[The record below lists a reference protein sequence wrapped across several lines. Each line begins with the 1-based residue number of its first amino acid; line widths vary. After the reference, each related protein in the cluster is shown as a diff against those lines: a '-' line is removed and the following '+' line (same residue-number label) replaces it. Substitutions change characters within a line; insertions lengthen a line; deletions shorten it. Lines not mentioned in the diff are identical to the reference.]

1 MFMLDNKSGKEV
13 RTMNKKYFFFDID
26 GTLAVGTPGAQYIP
40 ETAKYTL
47 KQLEAQGHFL
57 AIATGRSY
65 AMAHDYMNE
74 LGFHNMISD
83 GGNGITID
91 DKLIEI
97 EPLDYQLCL
106 DLIDECEEK
115 GFIWAFSPD
124 NKTRRLAPDNR
135 FYDYTHDIY
144 MDTEVV
150 EGLDPRNYDKIFK
163 VYIACMK
170 GEEEKLE
177 TLKKLPWCRF
187 HKEYLF
193 VEPGDKSRGIKRM
206 VKHLG
211 GDIKDVVV
219 FGDEKNDLSMF
230 IPDWTCIAMG
240 NGIKAL
246 KEKADYVTTD
256 ANKDGIYNACL
267 HYGWIMDRHLLALDM
282 DGTLLKSDKTISV
295 ETLKALKEAERRKHK
310 ICLCTGRGLPELED
324 YKEELSFCDYGI
336 LLSGGLIY
344 DFQNHQPLV
353 VHPFDKELCEEI
365 IDLIKDEDVMIYALG
380 VDESTASRQD
390 IANMPYFKMGI
401 YQKMFEEHAH
411 AVEDVIAYSYAHSSE
426 LLKFCVYCPSIEVR
440 NEIKKLIEYLPVSY
454 ACVEETSIEISPLGI
469 TKGDGIQVL
478 ASYLHIPLKDT
489 IMVGDSENDLEA
501 LIAAGKSIAMGNATD
516 SIKEIASEIT
526 LDNDH
531 DGIKAVVDK
540 YLL

>member
-1 MFMLDNKSGKEV
+1 MFMLNNSVGKEV
-13 RTMNKKYFFFDID
+13 RKMNKKYFFFDID

-65 AMAHDYMNE
+65 AMAHDYMKE

-91 DKLIEI
+91 DKLIDI

-106 DLIDECEEK
+106 DLIDECERK

-124 NKTRRLAPDNR
+124 NKTRRLAPDHR

-150 EGLDPRNYDKIFK
+150 EGLDPHNYDKIYK

-170 GEEEKLE
+170 GEEEELE

-206 VKHLG
+206 VEHLG

-230 IPDWTCIAMG
+230 VSDWTCIAMG
-240 NGIKAL
+240 NGIQAL
-246 KEKADYVTTD
+246 KDKADYVTTN
-256 ANKDGIYNACL
+256 AEKDGIYNACL
-267 HYGWIMDRHLLALDM
+267 HYGWIKPRRLLALDM
-282 DGTLLKSDKTISV
+282 DGTLLKSDKTISQN
-295 ETLKALKEAERRKHK
+295 TLNALEEAEERGHK

-324 YKEELSFCDYGI
+324 YRDKLTCCDYGI

-344 DFQNHQPLV
+344 DFKNNQRLLA
-353 VHPFDKELCEEI
+353 HPFDKELCEKI

-380 VDESTASRQD
+380 VKNSTASRKD
-390 IANMPYFKMGI
+390 IENMPYFKMAI
-401 YQKMFEEHAH
+401 YQKMFEDHAN
-411 AVEDVIAYSYAHSSE
+411 AVEDVVAYAYAHSSE

-440 NEIKKLIEYLPVSY
+440 DEIKKLIEYLPVSY

-469 TKGDGIQVL
+469 TKGDGIKVL
-478 ASYLHIPLKDT
+478 ASYLNIPIEDT
-489 IMVGDSENDLEA
+489 IMIGDSENDREA
-501 LIAAGKSIAMGNATD
+501 FMSAGKSIAMGNAID
-516 SIKEIASEIT
+516 SIKEMASEIT

-531 DGIKAVVDK
+531 DGIKVIVDK